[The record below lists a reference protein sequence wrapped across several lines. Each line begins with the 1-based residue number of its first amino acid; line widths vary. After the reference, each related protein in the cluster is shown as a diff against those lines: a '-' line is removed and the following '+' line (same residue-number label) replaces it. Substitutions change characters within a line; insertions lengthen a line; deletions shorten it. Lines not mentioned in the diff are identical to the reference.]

1 VFTAIWGGFEGAAA
15 MGGVSVGL
23 PLGALLGFAL
33 GLWLALRRGG
43 RSAGPAF
50 LWMTIV
56 GLVVLG
62 VGALIVL
69 TR

>member
-1 VFTAIWGGFEGAAA
+1 

-56 GLVVLG
+56 GLIVLG